1 MHERKWLVL
10 GVIVATAAA
19 LVAAACG
26 GSNPAVPSG
35 TRKVVLRGTVLG
47 TPVASS
53 PSAQVGARDAG
64 NGGKI
69 TVTVQQNTSITTT
82 VSSNGTFEL
91 EGVPEGSFTLV
102 FSSTTTVLGTVTVP
116 GGANQEIN
124 IVVNVTVNVVVIVK
138 IEIDGHEVPHPGDGD
153 DGDD

>member
-1 MHERKWLVL
+1 MRERKWLVL
-10 GVIVATAAA
+10 GIIGVTAAA
-19 LVAAACG
+19 FVAAACG
-26 GSNPAVPSG
+26 GSNPAAPSG
-35 TRKVVLRGTVLG
+35 ARKIVLRGTVLG
-47 TPVASS
+47 APSASGQ
-53 PSAQVGARDAG
+53 SAQVAALDAG
-64 NGGKI
+64 TGQKI

-116 GGANQEIN
+116 GGASQEIN

-138 IEIDGHEVPHPGDGD
+138 IEIDGHEVPAPGGD
-153 DGDD
+153 HDD

>member
-1 MHERKWLVL
+1 MRQGKWLVL
-10 GVIVATAAA
+10 GVMAVTAAA

-26 GSNPAVPSG
+26 SSNPATPSG
-35 TRKVVLRGTVLG
+35 SRKLVLRGTVLG
-47 TPVASS
+47 APTASGQ
-53 PSAQVGARDAG
+53 SAQVAALAAG
-64 NGGKI
+64 TGQKI

-116 GGANQEIN
+116 GGASQEIN

-138 IEIDGHEVPHPGDGD
+138 IEIDGHEVPAPGGD
-153 DGDD
+153 HDD